1 MGHAIEAPLEL
12 EAVLPRSRRI
22 PEDGSGPVRARFER
36 ARPGAAT
43 YVLKEVFVM
52 DERSSTEAHHVVMH
66 RSWWSY
72 LLPIVWVGLGA
83 RIVVALVRGE
93 SLREDFLS
101 LALVAFVMTTSL
113 LGSRV
118 WLWVSEHWTR
128 FDSTRRPE
136 LRHH

>member
-1 MGHAIEAPLEL
+1 
-12 EAVLPRSRRI
+12 
-22 PEDGSGPVRARFER
+22 
-36 ARPGAAT
+36 
-43 YVLKEVFVM
+43 M
-52 DERSSTEAHHVVMH
+52 DEHASTEAHHVVTH

-101 LALVAFVMTTSL
+101 LALVAFFMTTSL

-118 WLWVSEHWTR
+118 WLWLSDHWGR
-128 FDSTRRPE
+128 FMAARHPE
-136 LRHH
+136 PRHHGAGARG